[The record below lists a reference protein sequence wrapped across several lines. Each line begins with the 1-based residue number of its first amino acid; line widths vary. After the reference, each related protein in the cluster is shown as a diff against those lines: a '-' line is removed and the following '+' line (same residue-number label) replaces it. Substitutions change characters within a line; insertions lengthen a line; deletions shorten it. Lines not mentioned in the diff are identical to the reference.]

1 MSRCGANV
9 TRRKLFAGEIAWQ
22 TKQLRRPCPLS
33 RFRQGWTFA
42 GLAGGLALGI
52 LLQDRAALAPVLALT
67 EPLGTLWLRA
77 LQMTILPL
85 VSALIFTGILHM
97 VAAASAGAMARRTLG
112 LFAAV
117 LLAGAVMAALLMPL
131 LLKLFPVPAQ
141 AAEALRETGQN
152 VATRLPGI
160 GDYLATLIPANV
172 IEAAARDA
180 VLPVILFMTLFALAA
195 ARLPEVQRDLLRRLF
210 EAIAAAMMVV
220 IGWVLK
226 LAPLG
231 VFALALG
238 VAAKSGTAMISGAGA
253 LHCAGRRHRRA
264 GDAGRLCAGHSRGAA
279 ETALQFAR
287 AMLPV
292 QAVAIST
299 QSSLASLPAMLAACR
314 RLGVSETSADFVLPL
329 AVAIFRATSPAMNL
343 AVVIYVAHLT
353 GVALSPAA
361 LAAGIA
367 VAMLAMLGSPSLP
380 GTISFVTSTGPI
392 ALAMGVP
399 IGPLA
404 LLVAVEMLPDI
415 MRTLGNVTMDVAV
428 TAAVDRKSSPE
439 RGGSE

>member
-1 MSRCGANV
+1 MADEAN
-9 TRRKLFAGEIAWQ
+9 AGTLPQIKVPA
-22 TKQLRRPCPLS
+22 
-33 RFRQGWTFA
+33 GWTFA
-42 GLAGGLALGI
+42 GLAGGLVLGI
-52 LLQDRAALAPVLALT
+52 VLQCRAGLVPVLAVT

-85 VSALIFTGILHM
+85 VSALIFTGILRTI
-97 VAAASAGAMARRTLG
+97 AAASAGAMARRTLG

-117 LLAGAVMAALLMPL
+117 LLVGAILSALLMPL
-131 LLKLFPVPAQ
+131 LLQAFPVPAQ
-141 AAEALRETGQN
+141 AASALRETGQN
-152 VATRLPGI
+152 AAAQLPGL
-160 GDYLATLIPANV
+160 GDYLAALMPANIV
-172 IEAAARDA
+172 EAAARDA
-180 VLPVILFMTLFALAA
+180 ILPVILFMTLFALAA
-195 ARLPEVQRDLLRRLF
+195 ARLPAMQRDLLGGFF

-238 VAAKSGTAMISGAGA
+238 VAAKSGTAMIAALGHYIALVGTIGA
-253 LHCAGRRHRRA
+253 LVMLAGYA
-264 GDAGRLCAGHSRGAA
+264 LAILGGRQGPLR
-279 ETALQFAR
+279 FAR

-314 RLGVSETSADFVLPL
+314 RLGLRETSADFVLPL

-343 AVVIYVAHLT
+343 AVVIYVAQLT

-367 VAMLAMLGSPSLP
+367 VSMLAMLGSPSLP
-380 GTISFVTSTGPI
+380 GTISFVTATGPI

-428 TAAVDRKSSPE
+428 TAAVDRKSSPA
-439 RGGSE
+439 RGGEPA

>member
-1 MSRCGANV
+1 MADEA
-9 TRRKLFAGEIAWQ
+9 TAPAMPEIRVPA
-22 TKQLRRPCPLS
+22 
-33 RFRQGWTFA
+33 GWTFA

-67 EPLGTLWLRA
+67 EPLGALWLRA

-97 VAAASAGAMARRTLG
+97 VVAASAGVMARRTLG

-117 LLAGAVMAALLMPL
+117 LLAGGAMSALLMPL
-131 LLKLFPVPAQ
+131 LLELFPVPAQ
-141 AAEALRETGQN
+141 AAEALRETGQK
-152 VATRLPGI
+152 AAARLPGI
-160 GDYLATLIPANV
+160 GDYLAALIPANV

-180 VLPVILFMTLFALAA
+180 VLPVILFMTLFALATS
-195 ARLPEVQRDLLRRLF
+195 RLPAEQRNVLGRLF
-210 EAIAAAMMVV
+210 AAIAATMMVV

-238 VAAKSGTAMISGAGA
+238 VAAKSGTAMIAALGHYIALVAAIGA
-253 LHCAGRRHRRA
+253 LVMLAGYA
-264 GDAGRLCAGHSRGAA
+264 LAILAA
-279 ETALQFAR
+279 RQKPLHFAR

-314 RLGVSETSADFVLPL
+314 KLGVRETSADFVLPL

-343 AVVIYVAHLT
+343 AVVIYVAYLT
-353 GVALSPAA
+353 GVALPPAA

-428 TAAVDRKSSPE
+428 TAAVDRRSSPE
-439 RGGSE
+439 RGGGPA

>member
-1 MSRCGANV
+1 MADEV
-9 TRRKLFAGEIAWQ
+9 TAPAMPAIKVAA
-22 TKQLRRPCPLS
+22 
-33 RFRQGWTFA
+33 GWTFA
-42 GLAGGLALGI
+42 GLAGGLALGF
-52 LLQDRAALAPVLALT
+52 LLQEQAGFAPVLAVT
-67 EPLGTLWLRA
+67 EPLGALWLRA

-85 VSALIFTGILHM
+85 VSALIFVGILRT

-117 LLAGAVMAALLMPL
+117 LLAGGVMSALLMPL
-131 LLKLFPVPAQ
+131 LLQAFPVPAE
-141 AAEALRETGQN
+141 AAAALRETGQN
-152 VATRLPGI
+152 AAARLPGI

-180 VLPVILFMTLFALAA
+180 ILPVILFMTLFALAT
-195 ARLPEVQRDLLRRLF
+195 ARLPELQRYLLGRFF
-210 EAIAAAMMVV
+210 EAIAAAMLVV

-231 VFALALG
+231 VFSLALG
-238 VAAKSGTAMISGAGA
+238 VAAKSGTAMIAALAHYIALVAAIGA
-253 LHCAGRRHRRA
+253 LMMLSGYALA
-264 GDAGRLCAGHSRGAA
+264 ILAA
-279 ETALQFAR
+279 RQKPLIFAR

-314 RLGVSETSADFVLPL
+314 KLGVNETSANFVLPL
-329 AVAIFRATSPAMNL
+329 AVAVFRATSPAMNL

-399 IGPLA
+399 IEPLV
-404 LLVAVEMLPDI
+404 LLVAVEMLPDV
-415 MRTLGNVTMDVAV
+415 MRTVGNVTMDVAV
-428 TAAVDRKSSPE
+428 TAVVDQRSAVSP
-439 RGGSE
+439 